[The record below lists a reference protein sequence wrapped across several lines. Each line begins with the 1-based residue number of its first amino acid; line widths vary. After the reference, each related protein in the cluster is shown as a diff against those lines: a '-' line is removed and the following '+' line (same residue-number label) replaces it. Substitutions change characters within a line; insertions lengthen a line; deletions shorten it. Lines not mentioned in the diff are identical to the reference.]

1 MMQTI
6 LECAAD
12 KQDQSVALVSCFSRV
27 SRGRG
32 RGGGRKEGTERLSII
47 LRSLTVDVT

>member
-27 SRGRG
+27 SQGRG
-32 RGGGRKEGTERLSII
+32 RGEKGREKGG
-47 LRSLTVDVT
+47 D